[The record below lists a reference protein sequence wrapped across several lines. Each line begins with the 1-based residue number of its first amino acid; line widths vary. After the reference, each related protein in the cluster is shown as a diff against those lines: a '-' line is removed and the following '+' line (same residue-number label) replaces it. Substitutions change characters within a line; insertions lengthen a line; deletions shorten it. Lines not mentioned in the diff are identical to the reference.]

1 MIITELENV
10 QPVFKAYC
18 KAVGLREGDD
28 APFHDFTNWAV
39 SKANEFRR
47 LRGISDG
54 EFALY
59 IAEYITWIGEEKDAD

>member
-1 MIITELENV
+1 MLIPELENV

-28 APFHDFTNWAV
+28 TPSHEFTKWAV
-39 SKANEFRR
+39 SKADEFRR

-54 EFALY
+54 EFAMN
-59 IAEYITWIGEEKDAD
+59 IAEYITWIGEEKGAD